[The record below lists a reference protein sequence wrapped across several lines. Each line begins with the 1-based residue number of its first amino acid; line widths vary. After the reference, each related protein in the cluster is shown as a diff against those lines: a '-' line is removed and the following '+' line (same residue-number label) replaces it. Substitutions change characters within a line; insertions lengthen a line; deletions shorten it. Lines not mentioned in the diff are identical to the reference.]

1 MKTKITDDNVHV
13 SVGKLSS
20 NTKYRGRLMLM
31 TLASRCLEILVT
43 TILLM
48 ASLIPMM
55 VIAVSIKATSPGPVF
70 FRQRRVGKNEVI
82 FTILKFRTM
91 RVTAPSDV
99 PTHRLTTANQHVTTV
114 GKWLRRTSLDELP
127 QLINILKG
135 DMTFIGPRPALYN
148 QEELISLRR
157 EADLTYLKP
166 GLTGWAQVNG
176 RDKISLREKVNLER
190 QYFDSRTIVTD
201 ILILVRSV
209 LGILMPRDVAF

>member
-1 MKTKITDDNVHV
+1 
-13 SVGKLSS
+13 
-20 NTKYRGRLMLM
+20 MLM